1 MNLDRGASN
10 EIIEKDSRSYLY
22 FGTTGKKSKNTADD
36 DTLVVGFDQNFPP
49 FGYVGKDGKFTGFDL
64 EMAKAAAKKMGM
76 KVKYQPVDWD
86 AKDME
91 LDSGTVDCLWNG
103 FTING
108 REDKYT
114 WTKPYMDNSQ
124 VVVVKK
130 DSGINDLSG
139 LSGKIVEVQ
148 KESSAQS
155 AIEDNKKLKDS
166 FGQFL
171 TVGDYNTA
179 LMDLEQGTVDAVAM
193 DIFVAKDQIKNKA
206 DKFKILDEHISTE
219 QYAVGFKKGNTKLRD
234 KVQKALYELV
244 DDKTFEKLSDKY
256 FGTDVCILKK

>member
-1 MNLDRGASN
+1 MKLLKRTLALICTLALAVTLVSC
-10 EIIEKDSRSYLY
+10 K
-22 FGTTGKKSKNTADD
+22 TGKKSKNTADD

-114 WTKPYMDNSQ
+114 WTKPYMDNSH
-124 VVVVKK
+124 
-130 DSGINDLSG
+130 
-139 LSGKIVEVQ
+139 E
-148 KESSAQS
+148 A
-155 AIEDNKKLKDS
+155 
-166 FGQFL
+166 
-171 TVGDYNTA
+171 
-179 LMDLEQGTVDAVAM
+179 
-193 DIFVAKDQIKNKA
+193 
-206 DKFKILDEHISTE
+206 
-219 QYAVGFKKGNTKLRD
+219 
-234 KVQKALYELV
+234 
-244 DDKTFEKLSDKY
+244 TFTYSL
-256 FGTDVCILKK
+256 